1 MLSSLLFLWVC
12 LKNNRVLLPIKIKC
26 LKQEVFMNE
35 LDEAHYH
42 FALSEIMD
50 MVRLYG
56 YSNVIND
63 LDAMM
68 NEEINR
74 KLEMVSCEV

>member
-1 MLSSLLFLWVC
+1 
-12 LKNNRVLLPIKIKC
+12 
-26 LKQEVFMNE
+26 MNE